1 MMASASSK
9 RARRLS
15 AALSYLQIFIILAVT
30 LFPLFWMVLSS
41 LRHNVDIVAYPPR
54 LVAPLT
60 SDNYRNLLGRY
71 TFGRYALNS
80 LIIVSGSTL
89 LGMLLGVPAA
99 YAAARYKMQRWA
111 FLTLVA
117 RMAPGVLFLIPW
129 YIVAIRFQLTDNY
142 LTLIATHTVIT
153 MPVIVWLMIS
163 FFEELPPDVEEAA
176 LIDGCSIFQVLTQV
190 AIPLSVP
197 GLAVSAIL
205 SFIFSW
211 NYFLFALVLAGVHTM
226 PLTIAAFQ
234 FIGVSMIDWGGLF
247 AAAAVISLPPLI
259 LTLFV
264 QRWLVRG
271 LTAGAVK
278 G

>member
-1 MMASASSK
+1 MNLSP
-9 RARRLS
+9 RARKRLGT
-15 AALSYLQIFIILAVT
+15 ALIYLQIFVVLLVIL
-30 LFPLFWMVLSS
+30 LPLAWMVVSS
-41 LRHNVDIVAYPPR
+41 LRNNVDIIRFPPR
-54 LVAPLT
+54 LDAPITLK
-60 SDNYRNLLGRY
+60 NYRNLLQQY
-71 TFGRYALNS
+71 TFGQYAVNS
-80 LIIVSGSTL
+80 VIIVTGSTL

-99 YAAARYKMQRWA
+99 YAAARFNMQRWA

-129 YIVAIRFQLTDNY
+129 YIVAIRFRLTDNF
-142 LTLIATHTVIT
+142 LTLITTHTVIT
-153 MPVIVWLMIS
+153 MPVIVWLMVS
-163 FFEELPPDVEEAA
+163 FFEELPKDIEEAA
-176 LIDGCSIFQVLTQV
+176 RIDGCSHLQVLLRV
-190 AIPLSVP
+190 AIPLAVP

-211 NYFLFALVLAGVHTM
+211 NYFLFALILAGVNTM

-234 FIGVSMIDWGGLF
+234 FIGISMIDWGGLF
-247 AAAAVISLPPLI
+247 AAATVISLPPLV